1 MSALLSESALAPY
14 AVHVELSRG
23 RRYPEPSH
31 PYRNDFQ
38 RDRDRVIHSRAFRRL
53 EAKTQV
59 FTRRYSDHF
68 RNRLTHTIEVGQI
81 SRTIAA
87 QLGLNVDLVEALALA
102 HDVGHPPFGHAGE
115 KALDSAMHAHGF
127 SFDHN
132 LHALRIVEDFELR
145 YASFRGLN
153 LTFEVREGIIKHSR
167 DYNAKEFPELAEYLL
182 DQRPPLEAQL
192 IDITDELAYTTAD
205 LDDGFEARLL
215 TLEQVKADVPV
226 FGQFLREVE
235 QLYPEAPKKLQF
247 NEVLRRILDR
257 WVGDLIRY
265 TQVHI
270 VELAN
275 SRTFAAS
282 ATEWREH
289 ATDYVRRGKLAE
301 HAQAHEGRTRDWA
314 GGDACLSRFTVDDI
328 RAWAGRLAGLSAD
341 IEAERRQAKEFL
353 YQNLYYAP
361 ELQPEKQD
369 AERIVSEL
377 FDRWMKHPEKL
388 PPSYQE
394 KAESEPL
401 ARVVCDYI
409 AGMTDTYI
417 AEQYEKQCR

>member
-1 MSALLSESALAPY
+1 LLSETALAPY
-14 AVHVELSRG
+14 AVRVEQSRG
-23 RRYPEPSH
+23 RRHPESSH

-87 QLGLNVDLVEALALA
+87 QLDLNVDLVEALALA

-115 KALDSAMHAHGF
+115 KALDSAMRAHGF

-167 DYNAKEFPELAEYLL
+167 DYSVNEFPELAEYLL

-215 TLEQVKADVPV
+215 TLEQIQAGVPV
-226 FGQFLREVE
+226 FRHLLQEVE
-235 QLYPEAPKKLQF
+235 HLYPEAPKKLQF

-257 WVGDLIRY
+257 WVGDLIRN
-265 TQVHI
+265 TQAHI

-275 SRTFAAS
+275 SRAFAAS
-282 ATEWREH
+282 ATEWRGH
-289 ATDYVRRGKLAE
+289 STDYVPGGKLVKHGQLPE
-301 HAQAHEGRTRDWA
+301 LTA
-314 GGDACLSRFTVDDI
+314 GNARLSTFTVDDI
-328 RAWAGRLAGLSAD
+328 RAWPCRLAGLSAD
-341 IEAERRQAKEFL
+341 IEGERRQAKEFL

-369 AERIVSEL
+369 AERITTEL
-377 FDRWMKHPEKL
+377 FDLWMKYPEKL

-401 ARVVCDYI
+401 ARVICDYI